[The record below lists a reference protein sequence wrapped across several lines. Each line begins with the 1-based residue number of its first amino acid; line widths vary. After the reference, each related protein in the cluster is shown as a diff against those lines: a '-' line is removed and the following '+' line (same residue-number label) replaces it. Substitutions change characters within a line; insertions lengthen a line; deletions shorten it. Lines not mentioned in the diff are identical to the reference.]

1 MVAVVTVVPF
11 TIWRSAMADSNAVEL
26 HATHASTAAGLA
38 FSKLAPAGLG
48 AAIMVAVDM
57 PKTRGEFFARFFV
70 AFACSHLFGDF
81 ALSLLQGWVPAI
93 SARVVD
99 GSLGALGYFLAGGV
113 SVLAKRF
120 KRKPL
125 ETARAIRREV
135 KGEP

>member
-1 MVAVVTVVPF
+1 MTEP
-11 TIWRSAMADSNAVEL
+11 
-26 HATHASTAAGLA
+26 ASGAAAGFALT
-38 FSKLAPAGLG
+38 KLAPAGLG

-57 PKTRGEFFARFFV
+57 PKTRSEFFARFFV
-70 AFACSHLFGDF
+70 AFAVCHLFGDF
-81 ALSLLQGWVPAI
+81 ALAMLQQWVPHI

-135 KGEP
+135 RGEE

>member
-1 MVAVVTVVPF
+1 MTEPAS
-11 TIWRSAMADSNAVEL
+11 SA
-26 HATHASTAAGLA
+26 AAGIAL
-38 FSKLAPAGLG
+38 SKLAPAGLG

-57 PKTRGEFFARFFV
+57 PKTRGELFARFFV

-81 ALSLLQGWVPAI
+81 ALVLAQEWVPHI

-99 GSLGALGYFLAGGV
+99 GSMGALGYFVAGGV
-113 SVLAKRF
+113 STLAKRF

-135 KGEP
+135 SGD